1 MRKTITLLVAV
12 LLLAALPWPPGP
24 AIGAEEGSFSLA
36 VLRRDGIILPFAY
49 HDARRGGLLQPG
61 GRWLNPWPVA
71 GKEIEIPLQLS
82 DIPKGWWPRD
92 REIASWTVWPLQGAK
107 SEVQVRGPEAVV
119 AQCQLAL
126 GLRTSYQPSE
136 PAPPEAM
143 QPYPKD
149 GLATS
154 GPVRVVRPALLDT
167 SSPEWKA
174 VAEAVQREVTDLE
187 EGVIKNA
194 AFASW
199 KYGAGQLAHPSS
211 RRDREATAFTVETIV
226 RVTPRALYFE
236 GVKSYPPSTA
246 LVPRGDTQVPNR
258 CDVLT
263 YAAGWVLIAKDGQ
276 PKVQASAAVT
286 DCNREGMVYSLPL
299 GLIPRDDDAVL
310 SVVQVS
316 GWGYERYEVLEVRGD
331 RVKSVFAVPGGWCR
345 EGT

>member
-24 AIGAEEGSFSLA
+24 VIGAEEDSFTLA

-49 HDARRGGLLQPG
+49 YDARRGGLLERG

-71 GKEIEIPLQLS
+71 GKEFEIPLQLS
-82 DIPKGWWPRD
+82 DVPKGWWPRD
-92 REIASWTVWPLQGAK
+92 REITAWIAWPLQGAR
-107 SEVQVRGPEAVV
+107 SEIQVRRPEAVV
-119 AQCQLAL
+119 AQCQLGL
-126 GLRTSYQPSE
+126 GLRTSYQPAE
-136 PAPPEAM
+136 PAPPEAV

-154 GPVRVVRPALLDT
+154 GSITVERPVLLDP

-174 VAEAVQREVTDLE
+174 VAEAVEREVTDLE
-187 EGVIKNA
+187 EGVLKNA
-194 AFASW
+194 AFALW
-199 KYGAGQLAHPSS
+199 KYGTERFAHPAS
-211 RRDREATAFTVETIV
+211 RRDREAAPFTPETIV
-226 RVTPRALYFE
+226 RVTPQALYFE
-236 GVKSYPPSTA
+236 GVKNYPPLTA
-246 LVPRGDTQVPNR
+246 LVTRGDTQVPNR
-258 CDVLT
+258 CGLLT
-263 YAAGWVLIAKDGQ
+263 YAAGWVLIAKDGK
-276 PKVQASAAVT
+276 PKVQGSAEVT

-299 GLIPRDDDAVL
+299 GLIPRDGAVL

-345 EGT
+345 EGM